1 MKDIFIEKIVL
12 NIGIGKDGDIKNA
25 KEILKAVTGRDPVV
39 TNSKKRS
46 TFNVAKGKP
55 IGCMMTIRKD
65 CEKLLSRLFESKEK
79 KIKKSSFDS
88 GGNFSFGIPEYIN
101 VPGVQYNPNIGI
113 LGFDVAVRLARPG
126 YRITRKRLGSKIS
139 KTHVIEKEDAM
150 DFVKKKFDVIL
161 I

>member
-1 MKDIFIEKIVL
+1 
-12 NIGIGKDGDIKNA
+12 
-25 KEILKAVTGRDPVV
+25 
-39 TNSKKRS
+39 
-46 TFNVAKGKP
+46 
-55 IGCMMTIRKD
+55 MTIRKD

>member
-46 TFNVAKGKP
+46 TFNVAKVKP